1 MQAASG
7 ASPVSSAAEEE
18 ARTLEHC
25 VVIWHFVA
33 GRVGTP
39 ETFLF
44 VGTAM
49 ETGREQLGE
58 QGTLRDWP
66 RVPKHWEGQAGGL
79 GRREEGSQ
87 QASRPGTPAT
97 FWALQLQEAVPHM
110 CLWTPTQL
118 LLSGHGTMLLS
129 GVRDTPDTEK
139 LCVVAP

>member
-1 MQAASG
+1 MLMPLWGLGDTRAREPWRVDSPGRGVLQTAAG

-25 VVIWHFVA
+25 VVIWHFGA

-49 ETGREQLGE
+49 ETGRELLGE

-66 RVPKHWEGQAGGL
+66 RVPEHWEGQAGGL
-79 GRREEGSQ
+79 GRRE
-87 QASRPGTPAT
+87 
-97 FWALQLQEAVPHM
+97 
-110 CLWTPTQL
+110 
-118 LLSGHGTMLLS
+118 
-129 GVRDTPDTEK
+129 
-139 LCVVAP
+139 